1 MSDDIWARDEVE
13 SPCVKICVVH
23 PAARICIGCFRT
35 PDEIA
40 RWSRLSPDERRD
52 IIAALPS
59 REPMLRSARR
69 GRAARLKD

>member
-1 MSDDIWARDEVE
+1 MSDEIWARDEVE

-40 RWSRLSPDERRD
+40 RWSRLSAEARRE
-52 IIAALPS
+52 IIAALPA
-59 REPMLRSARR
+59 REPMLRSERR
-69 GRAARLKD
+69 GRAARLKG